1 MSRRAVCFVLFVCV
15 TTAGCDESLQPIA
28 GPSPNLTP
36 TFSSI
41 QREIFESSDEAGR
54 AACVTCH
61 RPGGIGFFAVGLDLT
76 STSTS
81 YAALVGVPSRQRPS
95 LARVAPGNPDD
106 SYLIHKLERRAGI
119 VGLQM
124 PLNGPPYL
132 TTGQIRIIQ
141 RWIETGAENN

>member
-1 MSRRAVCFVLFVCV
+1 MSRIAVCFVLFVCV
-15 TTAGCDESLQPIA
+15 ATAGCDESLQPIA

-41 QREIFESSDEAGR
+41 QRDIFESSDEAGR

-76 STSTS
+76 SSASS
-81 YAALVGVPSRQRPS
+81 YNGLVGVSSRQRPGV
-95 LARVAPGNPDD
+95 LRVAPGDPEN
-106 SYLIHKLERRAGI
+106 SYLIHKLDGRQGI
-119 VGLQM
+119 GGRPM

-132 TTGQIRIIQ
+132 TAGQIRIIK
-141 RWIETGAENN
+141 RWIETGAPNN

>member
-1 MSRRAVCFVLFVCV
+1 MSRIAFCFVLLVCV
-15 TTAGCDESLQPIA
+15 ATAGCDESLQPIA

-36 TFSSI
+36 TLSSI
-41 QREIFESSDEAGR
+41 QRDIFESTDEAGR

-76 STSTS
+76 SSGSS
-81 YAALVGVPSRQRPS
+81 YNALVGVSSRQRPGVV
-95 LARVAPGNPDD
+95 RVAPGDPDN
-106 SYLIHKLERRAGI
+106 SYLIHKLEKSAGI

-132 TTGQIRIIQ
+132 TAGQIRIIK

>member
-1 MSRRAVCFVLFVCV
+1 MSRVAVCFVLSACFA
-15 TTAGCDESLQPIA
+15 TAGCDESLQPIA

-61 RPGGIGFFAVGLDLT
+61 RPGGIGFLAVGMDLT
-76 STSTS
+76 TS
-81 YAALVGVPSRQRPS
+81 AAYNSLVGVSSRQRPGVV
-95 LARVAPGNPDD
+95 RVAPGDPDN
-106 SYLIHKLERRAGI
+106 SYLIHKLEKRAGM

-132 TTGQIRIIQ
+132 TAGQIRIIE

>member
-1 MSRRAVCFVLFVCV
+1 MSRIAVCFVVSACV
-15 TTAGCDESLQPIA
+15 ATAGCDESLRPIA

-41 QREIFESSDEAGR
+41 QRDIFESTDDAGR

-76 STSTS
+76 SGGA
-81 YAALVGVPSRQRPS
+81 YNALVGVPSRQRPDV
-95 LARVAPGNPDD
+95 ARVAPGDPDD
-106 SYLIHKLERRAGI
+106 SYLIHKLEKRAGI

-132 TTGQIRIIQ
+132 TDGQIRIIK
-141 RWIETGAENN
+141 RWIETGAANN